1 MMKAR
6 GTRNVGTNA
15 SGNGVTSTD
24 VGSCGGVRRV
34 GVRHHAEPHSP
45 NQIGHAEEHEDDR
58 ARCIGFVVS
67 AREAVLRVHCRDLE
81 KLIQTYEPVH
91 RRDIEWRATIPV
103 EKRSNVKVAKRDFW
117 FSGKR

>member
-1 MMKAR
+1 MWGR
-6 GTRNVGTNA
+6 
-15 SGNGVTSTD
+15 
-24 VGSCGGVRRV
+24 
-34 GVRHHAEPHSP
+34 AEACAGLGFVITPSP
-45 NQIGHAEEHEDDR
+45 QPQPIGHAEEHEDDR
-58 ARCIGFVVS
+58 ARCIGFFVS
-67 AREAVLRVHCRDLE
+67 AREAVLRVHCRALE